1 MTLAPGPIYMESKKE
16 EAFRDAIEAAS
27 RKLLP
32 RLELDDIADYYGS
45 TRAVDLR
52 VLDFLTRYS
61 YLIDTLLEARPHIS
75 HIFPTAEVYLE
86 VDEDPEGGF
95 EELFGVIS
103 VDASPEDA
111 IRRLDRFDDLWFS
124 RVARGTESRLNFT
137 VDIRNVESL

>member
-1 MTLAPGPIYMESKKE
+1 MTLAPGPIYMESEKE

-32 RLELDDIADYYGS
+32 CLELDDIADYYGL

-61 YLIDTLLEARPHIS
+61 YLISTLLEARPHIS

-86 VDEDPEGGF
+86 VHEDPEG
-95 EELFGVIS
+95 
-103 VDASPEDA
+103 
-111 IRRLDRFDDLWFS
+111 
-124 RVARGTESRLNFT
+124 
-137 VDIRNVESL
+137 

>member
-1 MTLAPGPIYMESKKE
+1 MTLAPGPIYMESGRE

-27 RKLLP
+27 RKLFP
-32 RLELDDIADYYGS
+32 CLELDDIADYYGL

-61 YLIDTLLEARPHIS
+61 YLIGTLLEARPHIS

-86 VDEDPEGGF
+86 VHEDPEGGF